1 MTYTALIKTGVVTRN
16 EGFGNTAPMK
26 KMSTA
31 WGIKPF
37 WSDKMYKRAI
47 YDCLKMQN
55 NDEWHAAEVSNVGGV
70 QQKVSTIID
79 SEEFDFSG
87 TMVPKPFPYSR
98 LRSFAPTP
106 GIALGVCKGD
116 TEMITNMGLVKC
128 SNNPDAKT
136 SILNRDVFYGIYK
149 VSGVIDL
156 DAVGEQTI
164 IIPSKVSVKDIDPE
178 DIDLTDI
185 SSLFGKIFEVVKGKM
200 EKDED
205 KTVSME
211 SEEFV
216 LSIQDIFSSISVEKN
231 DGDKGLK
238 LMLTVGDAY
247 KKLLQDKT
255 KTEDI
260 KAALAWKLQQG
271 DLLTGSNAETENVT
285 DKGEKDLFEI
295 GVIQSEYKDI
305 IDWVCKYL
313 TALKWDK
320 KEGACKASLKYSAGK
335 VKKDTIEYSLTDSAT
350 NPEKV
355 RWLYDKVIKEY
366 LDFNDIIENVS
377 HLADIVEKIDIKKE
391 SSRFIVNISL
401 KKEEKARR
409 VKKLVEAITTVR
421 RTTEA
426 RTEVLHPD
434 FIAWSIE
441 LPTVLLHN
449 VIEKIVVIDGN
460 GHIEGI
466 NKEMLK
472 KYTGQKESEKNK
484 VITSDAPISIIDD
497 VYKMIDDYYKINK
510 GAINAQT

>member
-1 MTYTALIKTGVVTRN
+1 MRKILTYTALIKTGVVTRN

-185 SSLFGKIFEVVKGKM
+185 SSLFGKIFEVVKGKWKRM
-200 EKDED
+200 
-205 KTVSME
+205 
-211 SEEFV
+211 
-216 LSIQDIFSSISVEKN
+216 
-231 DGDKGLK
+231 
-238 LMLTVGDAY
+238 
-247 KKLLQDKT
+247 KT
-255 KTEDI
+255 KRLVWRVRNSYYQSKIFFHPFQLKRTM
-260 KAALAWKLQQG
+260 
-271 DLLTGSNAETENVT
+271 
-285 DKGEKDLFEI
+285 
-295 GVIQSEYKDI
+295 VIRD
-305 IDWVCKYL
+305 
-313 TALKWDK
+313 
-320 KEGACKASLKYSAGK
+320 
-335 VKKDTIEYSLTDSAT
+335 
-350 NPEKV
+350 
-355 RWLYDKVIKEY
+355 
-366 LDFNDIIENVS
+366 
-377 HLADIVEKIDIKKE
+377 
-391 SSRFIVNISL
+391 
-401 KKEEKARR
+401 
-409 VKKLVEAITTVR
+409 
-421 RTTEA
+421 
-426 RTEVLHPD
+426 
-434 FIAWSIE
+434 
-441 LPTVLLHN
+441 
-449 VIEKIVVIDGN
+449 
-460 GHIEGI
+460 
-466 NKEMLK
+466 
-472 KYTGQKESEKNK
+472 
-484 VITSDAPISIIDD
+484 
-497 VYKMIDDYYKINK
+497 
-510 GAINAQT
+510 